1 MSALPLPL
9 PVSLREE
16 SANAISHALG
26 FGLALVAMPALA
38 QQVHVGEHPLRLAAL
53 ALFLGSMALMFG
65 VSSVYHA
72 LPLGQAKSM
81 WRRYDHAAIFVFI
94 AGSYSPF
101 ALVAMQ
107 RGESGA
113 LFGAVWL
120 LALAGVA
127 AKLWLP
133 LSRLVLSTLVYVAFG
148 LLVGAMAGPALGLLS
163 ESGRTLFAAGAA
175 AYLAGVLFFL
185 LGARLRY
192 SHFVWHLCVI
202 GGSACHA
209 LTVLQVMG

>member
-9 PVSLREE
+9 PASVREE
-16 SANAISHALG
+16 NANALSHALG
-26 FGLALVAMPALA
+26 FALALVAMPALA
-38 QQVHVGEHPLRLAAL
+38 QQVRVDDHPLRLAAL
-53 ALFLGSMALMFG
+53 TLFLGSMALMFG

-72 LPLGQAKSM
+72 LPAGPAKAL
-81 WRRYDHAAIFVFI
+81 WRRCDHAAIFVFI

-107 RGESGA
+107 HGEGGA

-133 LSRLVLSTLVYVAFG
+133 LNRLLLSTLVYVAFG
-148 LLVGAMAGPALGLLS
+148 LLAGAMAGPALGLLAQT
-163 ESGRTLFAAGAA
+163 GRMLFAAGAA
-175 AYLAGVLFFL
+175 AYLAGVVFFL
-185 LGARLRY
+185 LGTRLRY